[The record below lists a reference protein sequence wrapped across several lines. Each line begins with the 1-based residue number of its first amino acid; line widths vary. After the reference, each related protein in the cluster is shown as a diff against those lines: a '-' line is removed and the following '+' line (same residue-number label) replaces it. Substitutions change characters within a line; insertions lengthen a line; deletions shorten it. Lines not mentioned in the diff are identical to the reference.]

1 MAKITNRKPDI
12 SNIVFGKVPP
22 QAPEIEEAVLAACM
36 MERATFDNVLEIIK
50 SPSVFYVDAHQKIW
64 QALVTLNEIGR
75 QIDLLTVT
83 EQLRKQEDLELIGGA
98 YFLTKLTMAVLSSAH
113 AETHARIVVE
123 KFKAREV
130 IRICGSA
137 ITEAYEGVTDV
148 FDLIDN
154 TEKNIQQ
161 ISQAT
166 AVSNFV
172 SVGETYAE
180 ILMDIEEAKDKPD
193 GLSGIDTGYPEIN
206 EMTDGWQP
214 GNLVIL
220 AARPS
225 VGKTALALNFAINGN
240 VPTLIFSLE
249 ANKKELVKR
258 LASMKTDVYFSAVKK
273 GKLTEWQEN
282 KLLQY
287 SKYFYSLEIEIDDRT
302 QELSSIVTA
311 IRRKV
316 AKKGIR
322 IVYIDY
328 AQLIRA
334 TREKNSNRE
343 QEIASITRTLKLL
356 ASELQITIVA
366 LAQLNRDVEKTTS
379 KRPMLSNL
387 RESGAFE
394 QDANIVM
401 MIWRQEIENN
411 EVKHIICIEKNRDGK
426 CGDVE
431 LKFSGDLQKW
441 ETITPDMNQ
450 QTPDKPN
457 AGFQNRYT
465 PDDDA
470 PF

>member
-1 MAKITNRKPDI
+1 MAPKKEIN
-12 SNIVFGKVPP
+12 SLVYGKVPP
-22 QAPEIEEAVLAACM
+22 QALETEEAVLAACM
-36 MERATFDNVLEIIK
+36 MEREAFDNVLEIIK
-50 SPSVFYVDAHQKIW
+50 TLNVFYSDIHQKIW
-64 QALVTLNEIGR
+64 EALLHLNNIGR
-75 QIDLLTVT
+75 SIDLITVT
-83 EQLRKQEDLELIGGA
+83 DQLRRQGDLELVGGA
-98 YFLTKLTMAVLSSAH
+98 FHLTKLTMAVLSSAH

-123 KFKAREV
+123 KFKAREI

-137 ITEAYEGVTDV
+137 INEAYEGATDV

-154 TEKNIQQ
+154 TEKSIQQ

-166 AVSNFV
+166 AISNFV
-172 SVGETYAE
+172 PVGETYAE
-180 ILMDIEEAKDKPD
+180 ILMDIEEAKGKPE

-214 GNLVIL
+214 GNLIIL

-273 GKLTEWQEN
+273 GKLSEWQEN

-287 SKYFYSLEIEIDDRT
+287 CQYFYSLQIEIDDRT

-316 AKKGIR
+316 AKKGIK

-334 TREKNSNRE
+334 TRDKNSNRE

-366 LAQLNRDVEKTTS
+366 LAQLNRDVEKTTT
-379 KRPMLSNL
+379 KRPQLSNL

-401 MIWRQEIENN
+401 MIWRQEMENN
-411 EVKHIICIEKNRDGK
+411 QSKHIICIEKNRDGK

-431 LKFSGDLQKW
+431 LKFNGDLQKW

-450 QTPDKPN
+450 QKPDKPN
-457 AGFQNRYT
+457 AGFENRYKY
-465 PDDDA
+465 DDDA